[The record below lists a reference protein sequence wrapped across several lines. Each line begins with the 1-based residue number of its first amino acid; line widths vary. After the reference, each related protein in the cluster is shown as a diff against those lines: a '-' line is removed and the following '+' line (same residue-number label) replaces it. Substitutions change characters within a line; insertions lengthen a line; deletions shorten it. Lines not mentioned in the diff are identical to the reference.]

1 MVMAKLKRAL
11 GLFETTMYGIGI
23 ILGAG
28 IYVLMGKAA
37 GIAGNA
43 VWLSFLISAVIAAL
57 TGLSYAELSSMFP
70 KSAAAFVYTSR
81 AFKNKI
87 ISFVMGWLSVY
98 IIIVSSAAVA
108 LGFGGYF
115 QVLTGVTAVQAALV
129 LIAALTFVNFW
140 GIKESS
146 TFNIIF
152 TVIELAGLALI
163 ILLGLGHLGSIDYF
177 ETPTGLMGIMTAAV
191 LVFFAYL
198 GFENLA
204 DVAEEVKNASRTMPR
219 ALLLAVA
226 VTTII
231 YMVVSISAVS
241 ILPWQELGA
250 SQAPL
255 ADVANKAMP
264 GSAGLLSGIA
274 LFATA
279 NTVLFL
285 LIAGSRILYGMSREQ
300 ALHKALR
307 EIHTTRRTPWISVII
322 IGLLATAFTLV
333 GNIRI
338 VAELTNFGAFIV
350 FMFVNLS
357 VILLRFRQPGL
368 KRPFRIPLSIGRL
381 PILPAL
387 GTLFCLWMLT
397 YFNIET
403 IAFGLLVTVLGAAF
417 YLFANRKKV
426 ISSGQ
431 SASRR
436 L

>member
-1 MVMAKLKRAL
+1 
-11 GLFETTMYGIGI
+11 
-23 ILGAG
+23 
-28 IYVLMGKAA
+28 
-37 GIAGNA
+37 
-43 VWLSFLISAVIAAL
+43 
-57 TGLSYAELSSMFP
+57 
-70 KSAAAFVYTSR
+70 
-81 AFKNKI
+81 
-87 ISFVMGWLSVY
+87 
-98 IIIVSSAAVA
+98 
-108 LGFGGYF
+108 
-115 QVLTGVTAVQAALV
+115 
-129 LIAALTFVNFW
+129 
-140 GIKESS
+140 
-146 TFNIIF
+146 
-152 TVIELAGLALI
+152 
-163 ILLGLGHLGSIDYF
+163 
-177 ETPTGLMGIMTAAV
+177 MGIMTAAV

-226 VTTII
+226 VTTAV
-231 YMVVSISAVS
+231 YMAVSISAVS

-285 LIAGSRILYGMSREQ
+285 LIAGSRILYGMSREH

-387 GTLFCLWMLT
+387 GALFCLWMLT

-426 ISSGQ
+426 TSSGQ